1 MRLFF
6 FCASIVVII
15 GSVCIGHDP
24 ETNFID
30 PIAQLGIMCGFVGAL
45 AANSDCG

>member
-6 FCASIVVII
+6 FCVSIAVII
-15 GSVCIGHDP
+15 SSICVGYDP

-30 PIAQLGIMCGFVGAL
+30 PIAQLGVMGGFIGSLVS
-45 AANSDCG
+45 NSDCG